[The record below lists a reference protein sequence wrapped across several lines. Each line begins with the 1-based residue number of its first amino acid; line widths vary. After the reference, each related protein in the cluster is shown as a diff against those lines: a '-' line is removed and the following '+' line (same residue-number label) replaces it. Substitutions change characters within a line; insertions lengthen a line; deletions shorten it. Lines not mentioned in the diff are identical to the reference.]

1 MKIKVILFLIT
12 SLAFSVLLFL
22 VFWVFDTI
30 FKNPRDT
37 MYEVRFALAV
47 GVLSGLYTVFFTKFF
62 DQKRPDS

>member
-30 FKNPRDT
+30 SKNPRDT

-47 GVLSGLYTVFFTKFF
+47 GVLSGLHTVLFTKLF
-62 DQKRPDS
+62 DQERPGS